1 MAAGDITL
9 SAPVYAETE
18 TAIKTAADALNL
30 ATVDDDV
37 IIIPWKNGALV
48 MSVNRAAA

>member
-9 SAPVYAETE
+9 STPVYAETE
-18 TAIKTAADALNL
+18 AAIKAAADSLNL

-48 MSVNRAAA
+48 MSSNRAAA

>member
-1 MAAGDITL
+1 MAAGDVTL
-9 SAPVYAETE
+9 STPVYAETE
-18 TAIKTAADALNL
+18 AEIKTAADALNL